1 MAEPAERAAIYA
13 RVSTDEQVDGTSL
26 GTQLSRSRA
35 YAAAHGWEI
44 AGEYVDEGVSGAR
57 ATRPAL
63 DRMMAEARRGRFGVV
78 VVAKLDRFGRSVRH
92 LSALLG
98 ELDDLGVQFVSVAEN
113 IDGSTSVGRLQRTL
127 LSSFAE
133 FERDRIRERMM
144 DGIMAVAREG
154 YWPGGPPPFGY
165 RTVRDGRHSRLEVN
179 PAEEA
184 VILHAVECV
193 VDKRMSAHET
203 ADELNALSL
212 LPRRSPRWTQQSLRY
227 QLGSADGLSGRWTY
241 KRPTRTGKP
250 ARDSEPRYQDP
261 VVIQIPAILTPERHE
276 ALKQALEATSTGPGA
291 TQKKNTYL
299 LSRRITSPCGHPMY
313 GHTNGFRKATYKCAQ
328 SWAWVPLNERCR
340 CPTVPGAVIERDV
353 WSEIA
358 GILTNP
364 ELLMRGAREALQL
377 VASTKE
383 IETEDLAAIDRRI
396 ARLERG
402 AGEQVAKLLA
412 AGMDPAVAQHA
423 VAALTSDL
431 ESLRAQR
438 AKVAAWSVANAERT
452 NRAERLWELAR
463 RAARI
468 LAEPTPEV
476 QRRVIEALDV
486 RVKVSGY
493 RECASCQGSGWQAAE
508 PNEAGK
514 RPKGWKGIV
523 PCAAC
528 QRSKRTMEWS
538 MTGEVP
544 DTLLDVPGDP
554 AVHDPG
560 VPGLPFRVLPGSA
573 SA

>member
-1 MAEPAERAAIYA
+1 MSEPAERAAIYA

-26 GTQLSRSRA
+26 GTQLSRCRA
-35 YAAAHGWEI
+35 YALAQGW
-44 AGEYVDEGVSGAR
+44 ALGGEYVDEGVSGAR

-63 DRMMAEARRGRFGVV
+63 DRMMADVRQARLNVV

-98 ELDDLGVQFVSVAEN
+98 ELDDLGVRFVSVAEN

-165 RTVRDGRHSRLEVN
+165 RTVRDGRHTRLEVN
-179 PAEEA
+179 PAEET

-193 VDKRMSAHET
+193 VDKRMSAHQT

-212 LPRRSPRWTQQSLRY
+212 LPRRSPRWTQQALRY
-227 QLGSADGLSGRWTY
+227 QLIAADGLSGRWVY
-241 KRPTRTGKP
+241 KRPVRAAKP
-250 ARDSEPRYQDP
+250 ARDSEARYADP
-261 VVIQIPAILTPERHE
+261 VVLEIPPILTPERHE
-276 ALKQALEATSTGPGA
+276 ALKEALEATSTGLRS
-291 TQKKNTYL
+291 TKRKHTYL
-299 LSRRITSPCGHPMY
+299 LSRRITSPCGHPMHGY
-313 GHTNGFRKATYKCAQ
+313 TNTFHKASYKCAQ
-328 SWAWVPLNERCR
+328 SWSWIPINERCK
-340 CPTVPGAVIERDV
+340 CSTVSGAVIERDV
-353 WSEIA
+353 WTEIA

-364 ELLMRGAREALQL
+364 EILMRGAREALQL

-383 IETEDLAAIDRRI
+383 IEVEDLAAMDRRI
-396 ARLERG
+396 ARLERA

-423 VAALTSDL
+423 VAALTCDL
-431 ESLRAQR
+431 ESVRAQR
-438 AKVAAWSVANAERT
+438 VKVAAWSVANAERT
-452 NRAERLWELAR
+452 NRAERLRELAR

-476 QRRVIEALDV
+476 QQRVIEVLDV
-486 RVKVSGY
+486 RVNVSGFTK
-493 RECASCQGSGWQAAE
+493 CASCDGTGWQLADLDE
-508 PNEAGK
+508 TGK

-523 PCAAC
+523 PCLAC
-528 QRSKRTMEWS
+528 QRSRRSMEWS

-554 AVHDPG
+554 AGNDPV